1 MLSAGTK
8 NLAAAFQCFILTE
21 TKRSRKI
28 QIILT
33 EHRKMN
39 TINTVEVKKGATEKR
54 VINGKG
60 SLNNLLA

>member
-1 MLSAGTK
+1 
-8 NLAAAFQCFILTE
+8 
-21 TKRSRKI
+21 
-28 QIILT
+28 
-33 EHRKMN
+33 MN